1 MSDPSKPTTDRFNT
15 SLTTLTES
23 RQQLERMLQRM
34 FAALEEKKIRTNVD
48 PQALLA
54 GLQEAETK
62 VLEQSEKMKW
72 LLGQSFE
79 LARTTLLIS
88 ASLDFEQVIEE
99 VMDTVIYL
107 TNAERAYLLLADQ
120 GGGLSVV
127 AARSAERENLLAED
141 VVFSHAVIELVM
153 EKKTPIITADAL
165 DDTRFRGASSVV
177 AHALRSVLCIPLVL
191 RGDPIGVLY
200 ADNPIQK
207 AIFKQ
212 DSLPIINAFAQQ
224 TAIAIENARLYTAL
238 EQANRS
244 LNEANRL
251 KSEFLS
257 VISHELKTP
266 FAGIGFAL
274 QTFPR
279 YGLDHLTPDQR
290 KVWDELV
297 QGVEQAQKLTT
308 NLVNYAGLL
317 SKQGQLNRQ
326 PVDLYQLISDVCLD
340 AQRMARSRNI
350 TLNENIPLD
359 LTYPSGDYDRL
370 SEALWHLIQNA
381 IQYNTPNGSV
391 TISALKTKTE
401 VQIAVQ
407 DTGVGIPE
415 EHQARIWEAFEQIS
429 DSLRRGVE
437 GLGLG
442 LPLVR
447 YVALAHGGEVFLE
460 SEVGVGSTF
469 TLVLPLGVA

>member
-1 MSDPSKPTTDRFNT
+1 MTDPSKPTTDRFST
-15 SLTTLTES
+15 SLHTLSES
-23 RQQLERMLQRM
+23 RQHLERMLQRM

-48 PQALLA
+48 PHALLA
-54 GLQEAETK
+54 GLHEAEVK
-62 VLEQSEKMKW
+62 VQEQSEKMKW
-72 LLGQSFE
+72 LLSQSFE
-79 LARTTLLIS
+79 LARTTALIS
-88 ASLDFEQVIEE
+88 GSLEYDEVIEE
-99 VMDTVIYL
+99 VMDTVIGL
-107 TNAERAYLLLADQ
+107 TNAERAYLLLRNAA
-120 GGGLSVV
+120 GGLSVA
-127 AARSAERENLLAED
+127 AARSAEREDIEAD
-141 VVFSHAVIELVM
+141 AVVVSHAVIELAL
-153 EKKTPIITADAL
+153 EKQTPIITADAL

-177 AHALRSVLCIPLVL
+177 AHALRSVMCIPLVL
-191 RGDPIGVLY
+191 RGEPIGVLY

-207 AIFKQ
+207 GIFKQ

-224 TAIAIENARLYTAL
+224 TAIAIQNARLFTAL

-266 FAGIGFAL
+266 FSGIGLAL
-274 QTFPR
+274 QVFPR

-297 QGVEQAQKLTT
+297 KGVEQAQKLTT

-326 PVDLYQLISDVCLD
+326 PIDLYQLINDVCFD
-340 AQRMARSRNI
+340 AQRMATSRNI
-350 TLNENIPLD
+350 TLTEDIPLE
-359 LTYPSGDYDRL
+359 LTYPNGDFDRL

-381 IQYNTPNGSV
+381 IQYTKSGGSV
-391 TISALKTKTE
+391 TVTALKTKAE
-401 VQIAVQ
+401 VRIAVQ

-415 EHQARIWEAFEQIS
+415 EHQARIWEAFEQIN

-447 YVALAHGGEVFLE
+447 YVALAHGGEVVLE
-460 SEVGVGSTF
+460 STVGVGSTF
-469 TLVLPLGVA
+469 TLVLPL